1 MATATMV
8 GTDMEALKQRLRS
21 TWMTGNYEQFAR
33 YMETDAEQFFARL
46 GVRQGA
52 KLLDVGCGAGQV
64 ALIAARSGVNAT
76 GCDIAMNWIEQ
87 ARARASAQN
96 LRVRFEEG
104 DAEALPYADGEF
116 DVVVSLVGAMFAPR
130 PERVAAEMKRVCRSG
145 GMIAMGNWTPGGFV
159 GQMFKTIAKHIAPPG
174 MPSPTLWG
182 DEATVRE
189 RMREGIA
196 DLRMERRMYR
206 FIYPFGP
213 AEVVEF
219 FRENYGP
226 MSKAFAALDEQGQ
239 AKLRA
244 DLVELWSSHNQMCE
258 GRTRVDSE
266 YLEVVAIR
274 A

>member
-8 GTDMEALKQRLRS
+8 GTDMGALKQRLRS
-21 TWMTGNYEQFAR
+21 TWTTGNYEQFAR

-46 GVRQGA
+46 RVPQGA

-64 ALIAARSGVNAT
+64 ALIAARSGVQVT

-87 ARARASAQN
+87 ARARASAMN
-96 LRVRFEEG
+96 LRARFEEG

-116 DVVVSLVGAMFAPR
+116 EVVVSLFGAMFAPR
-130 PERVAAEMKRVCRSG
+130 PEMVASEMKRVCSKG
-145 GMIAMGNWTPGGFV
+145 GMIAMGNWTPGGFI

-182 DEATVRE
+182 DETTVRE
-189 RMREGIA
+189 RMSKGVA
-196 DLRMERRMYR
+196 DLQLTRRMYR
-206 FIYPFGP
+206 FVYPFGP
-213 AEVVEF
+213 AEVVDF
-219 FRENYGP
+219 YRENYGP
-226 MSKAFAALDEQGQ
+226 MAKAFAALDEAGQ

-266 YLEVVAIR
+266 YLEVVGWR
-274 A
+274 S